1 MALNDSTTADA
12 AAPTGQA
19 DGVPRGYW
27 KNGAGAL
34 IPVSKIKPVDK
45 ARDALVKALTAQA
58 KAMNEQLATFK
69 ADVTEKVDAFVAASA
84 AEFGVT
90 MRGAVGKGNIT
101 LTSFDGRFRVER
113 QVADRI
119 AFDERLQVAKTLIDE
134 CVHRWAKG
142 ANHNIQALV
151 NHAFRVDKAGQVS
164 VGGVLSLR
172 TLQIDDP
179 QWTQAMEAIAAS
191 MQAVSSV
198 QYVRF
203 YERNSAGKYEPISL
217 NTAVL

>member
-1 MALNDSTTADA
+1 MSQVLQDEPADV
-12 AAPTGQA
+12 
-19 DGVPRGYW
+19 VPRGYW
-27 KNGAGAL
+27 KNAGGSL

-45 ARDALVKALTAQA
+45 ARHQLVTDIAERA
-58 KAMNEQLATFK
+58 KAMNAVLGDFK
-69 ADVTEKVDAFVAASA
+69 AEVMAELEAFVATSA
-84 AEFGVT
+84 AEYGVT

-101 LTSFDGRFRVER
+101 LTSFDGRYKVER

-119 AFDERLQVAKTLIDE
+119 AFDERLQVAKTIIDE
-134 CVHRWAKG
+134 CVHRWGKG

-151 NHAFRVDKAGQVS
+151 NHAFRVDKTGNVS

-172 TLQIDDP
+172 QVSIQDA
-179 QWTQAMEAIAAS
+179 QWDLAMQAIADS

-203 YERNSAGKYEPISL
+203 YERNEAGLYEAISL
-217 NTAVL
+217 NTAVI

>member
-1 MALNDSTTADA
+1 MSQLPQDDQADA
-12 AAPTGQA
+12 V
-19 DGVPRGYW
+19 VPRGYW
-27 KNGAGAL
+27 KNASGAL

-45 ARDALVKALTAQA
+45 ARHQLVTDIAGRA
-58 KAMNEQLATFK
+58 KAMHALLADFK
-69 ADVTEKVDAFVAASA
+69 TEVMTELEAFVASSA
-84 AEFGVT
+84 ADYGVT

-101 LTSFDGRFRVER
+101 LTSFDGRYKVER

-119 AFDERLQVAKTLIDE
+119 AFDERLQVAKTIIDE
-134 CVHRWAKG
+134 CVHRWGKG

-151 NHAFRVDKAGQVS
+151 NHAFRVDKTGNVS

-172 TLQIDDP
+172 QVSIQDP
-179 QWTQAMEAIAAS
+179 QWDLAMQAIADS

-203 YERNSAGKYEPISL
+203 YERNEAGLYETISL
-217 NTAVL
+217 NTAVI